1 MSEQIDRLFSKF
13 NDDFKGRQEEIKNH
27 LNRYFKKDFKERI
40 LDKVDVIDATEKIE
54 TSGFR
59 NNISSWKDSYGNIF
73 ITTCLIENGI
83 EKRYDYKISF
93 VKSKFLSEDI
103 EEIERAMK
111 EISSLRD
118 NLQLRIAV
126 LRLDSAT
133 KLAKEMK
140 ISKYLGELRQ
150 VEEEV
155 KIIEKDY
162 NLQLDELVRSIET
175 NRVKNIVD
183 GALDDCK
190 KVVEI
195 SNSIDKNKLLEKYEH
210 ITERIMNEMLVDKK
224 NREDLIQELEETQIK
239 LKDNRKDKNYDQAMK
254 NCKRIIYIS
263 KNLERKEL
271 VDDYEKILDDL
282 KNEEASFNERK
293 RQLRK
298 QLREYDEKVKKL
310 LEYEQ
315 LEEALELNG
324 KCIQLSREFQDDDL
338 TEKYEFIKKKIQ
350 NRLEQ
355 KAIDEKFNNLKK
367 TIEQLNEEGLSALND
382 NKLDESLKKYKQ
394 IKEYLVNY
402 SN

>member
-1 MSEQIDRLFSKF
+1 
-13 NDDFKGRQEEIKNH
+13 
-27 LNRYFKKDFKERI
+27 
-40 LDKVDVIDATEKIE
+40 
-54 TSGFR
+54 
-59 NNISSWKDSYGNIF
+59 
-73 ITTCLIENGI
+73 
-83 EKRYDYKISF
+83 
-93 VKSKFLSEDI
+93 
-103 EEIERAMK
+103 MK

-298 QLREYDEKVKKL
+298 QLL
-310 LEYEQ
+310 
-315 LEEALELNG
+315 
-324 KCIQLSREFQDDDL
+324 IF
-338 TEKYEFIKKKIQ
+338 
-350 NRLEQ
+350 
-355 KAIDEKFNNLKK
+355 
-367 TIEQLNEEGLSALND
+367 
-382 NKLDESLKKYKQ
+382 
-394 IKEYLVNY
+394 
-402 SN
+402 